1 MSITLDETHAR
12 LKAAFGRHAQARHP
26 AGVPRWERPNGMR
39 TSHGYSEAIQLAK
52 HDSKEGK

>member
-26 AGVPRWERPNGMR
+26 AGVPRWERPNGM
-39 TSHGYSEAIQLAK
+39 
-52 HDSKEGK
+52 